1 MKRSSQIDIL
11 KVIAIF
17 IIIGIHVPLFDQ
29 FFVGDGN
36 GSVFQYALSCM
47 QVGVPIFV
55 FVNGYLTIGKTPD
68 VKKQFK
74 KIAKTY
80 LVFMC
85 WCIIASC
92 NYFSRDEGL
101 EFY

>member
-1 MKRSSQIDIL
+1 MEREKPKRSSQIDIL

-47 QVGVPIFV
+47 QVGVPNFV

-74 KIAKTY
+74 KIARTY
-80 LVFMC
+80 LIFMC
-85 WCIIASC
+85 W
-92 NYFSRDEGL
+92 
-101 EFY
+101 